1 MRVLLQRA
9 ASAAVV
15 VAERTIGEIGPGLVL
30 LTGFGDGD
38 DKSVIAPMADKICG
52 LRVFEDEAG
61 RFHYSVNET
70 AGDLLAVP
78 QFTLYGDTSR
88 GRRPDFTGAL
98 APERARPLFEEFVA
112 ALTARAAGRVESGSF
127 GVHMAVHLVNDGPVT
142 LMLERSSQRSP
153 PR

>member
-9 ASAAVV
+9 ASASVV
-15 VAERTIGEIGPGLVL
+15 VDDETVGEIGRGVVL
-30 LTGFGDGD
+30 LTGFGEGD
-38 DKSVIAPMADKICG
+38 DGSVVAPMADKICG

-61 RFHYSVNET
+61 RFQYSVNEI

-98 APERARPLFEEFVA
+98 APDRARKLFDEFVA
-112 ALTARAAGRVESGSF
+112 ALFERAEGHVARGRF
-127 GVHMAVHLVNDGPVT
+127 GAHMAVHLVNDGPVT
-142 LMLERSSQRSP
+142 LMLERN